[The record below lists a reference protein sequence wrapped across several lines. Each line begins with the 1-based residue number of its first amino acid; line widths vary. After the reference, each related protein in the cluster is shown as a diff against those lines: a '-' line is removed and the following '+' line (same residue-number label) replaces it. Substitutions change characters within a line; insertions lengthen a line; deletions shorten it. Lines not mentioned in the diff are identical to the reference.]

1 MIILMGGSVALTQT
15 GEDAGHPNGQP
26 GDADLL
32 ESFQDAPDGVL
43 TQ

>member
-1 MIILMGGSVALTQT
+1 MGGSIILTQT
-15 GEDAGHPNGQP
+15 GEDAEHPNGQL

-32 ESFQDAPDGVL
+32 ESLQDAPDWVL